1 MIGMVSCL
9 SSMLWE
15 KYMISEMIGEVHRVG
30 DLVIWS
36 TSVSLSLSLFLSLP
50 PFLSCKFHGAS
61 FQFLTELYKSNL
73 KSYQVL

>member
-1 MIGMVSCL
+1 MIGMVSYL

-15 KYMISEMIGEVHRVG
+15 KYMISEMTDEVNRVG

-36 TSVSLSLSLFLSLP
+36 ISVSLSFSS
-50 PFLSCKFHGAS
+50 FLSCKFHGAS
-61 FQFLTELYKSNL
+61 FQFLTEIYKSNL